1 MTFNQFVQKFPEITL
16 PISVTEDTASAASLD
31 NEPLSQRMIDEYL
44 LPIDPNTDE
53 MTEFVPCFRIPN
65 MDEVHALCYWKA
77 GLLNYQYILATFQ
90 KNGVF
95 IDSHVIAGT
104 LSDGVSVIQSVAR
117 IDEYNTIYM
126 VSGMATN
133 GIGENYEAIQSR
145 AKELELL
152 SDGRL
157 IELA

>member
-104 LSDGVSVIQSVAR
+104 LSDGVSVIQTVAR

-157 IELA
+157 IELS